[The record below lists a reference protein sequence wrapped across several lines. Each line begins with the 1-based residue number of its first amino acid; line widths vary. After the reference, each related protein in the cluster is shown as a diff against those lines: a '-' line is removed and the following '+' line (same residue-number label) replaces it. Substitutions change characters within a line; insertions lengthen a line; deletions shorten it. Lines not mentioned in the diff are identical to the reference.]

1 MSKAQ
6 AQQEHPSRKP
16 QGGDTPC
23 FLQLLVPLAF
33 VTISPSVHTGPGPC
47 LLSVAGSRAGADLQ
61 EGSPAGTRDQETE
74 FARSH
79 WVR

>member
-6 AQQEHPSRKP
+6 AQQEHPPRRP

-33 VTISPSVHTGPGPC
+33 VTIFPLGTLGQ
-47 LLSVAGSRAGADLQ
+47 A
-61 EGSPAGTRDQETE
+61 PA
-74 FARSH
+74 S
-79 WVR
+79 